1 MSLEEERGRTIL
13 VHEELEVDLL
23 QRRDV
28 IGVNTLDP
36 ERKIFVA
43 RMASCWSGG
52 KTNASVLSLSSLSLS
67 LSLYLCTSHGISLT
81 LLIPSVIDVYEI
93 SSSVPS

>member
-67 LSLYLCTSHGISLT
+67 LYLCNSHGISLT